1 MQPALAPAEQSP
13 LELQFEALQ
22 HRFPGATLR
31 SAGESTVISIPD
43 VRIPA
48 GWSSER
54 ASIHFLIPAGY
65 PHANPDCFSTDA
77 ALRLADGAMP
87 ASAGLQDFPIVGQAL
102 WFSWHLQR
110 PWKPGRDTLLTWVGV
125 CLRRFEALA

>member
-1 MQPALAPAEQSP
+1 MQAAFALQEQSP

-22 HRFPGATLR
+22 DRFPGATLR
-31 SAGESTVISIPD
+31 SAGGSTVISIPD
-43 VRIPA
+43 VRIPD

-54 ASIHFLIPAGY
+54 ASIHFVVPPGY

-77 ALRLADGAMP
+77 GLRLAGGGMP
-87 ASAGLQDFPIVGQAL
+87 QSAALQDFPIVGQAL

-125 CLRRFEALA
+125 CLRRFEEAA